1 MSPPVPTPTPP
12 DPDQA
17 RPGVPGAV
25 RPIRVTQSLLLPAAQ
40 RLVSQS
46 QADLT
51 SAARR
56 LIATAP
62 AHDIDLS
69 IIHVTVDST
78 SRQPAVRQACLPV
91 LGAGRTAM
99 MFVSEPARGG
109 DAGGPSV
116 ARAERSACLDA
127 ACEFLARER
136 RTEVAVAQGLPDPT
150 EQWAIEAFLDARFVS
165 VGRLAYMRRPLSD
178 QVQLAP
184 DTGPWPA
191 GVSVDTA
198 ESLSPQELTDM
209 LVTALNAT
217 YQDTLDCPEL
227 CGLRATS
234 DILASHQS
242 TGEFDPHLWWIV
254 RLGQRPLG
262 CLLLNPCPE
271 QRTVE
276 LVYIGLAP
284 PLRGKGLAKRLLVD
298 GLAAVRAKFP
308 GWTMACA
315 VDLRNAP
322 ALKLYASLGFRAFG
336 ERLALVRALSAP
348 A

>member
-1 MSPPVPTPTPP
+1 M
-12 DPDQA
+12 
-17 RPGVPGAV
+17 PGAL
-25 RPIRVTQSLLLPAAQ
+25 RPIRVSQALLLPAAQ

-46 QADLT
+46 QGDLT
-51 SAARR
+51 AAARR

-69 IIHVTVDST
+69 MVHVTVDSNA
-78 SRQPAVRQACLPV
+78 RQPAVRQACLPV

-116 ARAERSACLDA
+116 ARAERTACLDA

-150 EQWAIEAFLDARFVS
+150 EQWAIEAFLDARFVN
-165 VGRLAYMRRPLSD
+165 VGRLAYMRRALGDRIP
-178 QVQLAP
+178 AGP
-184 DTGPWPA
+184 GANPWPA
-191 GVSVDTA
+191 GVSVGTA
-198 ESLSPQELTDM
+198 EALSPRELTET
-209 LVTALNAT
+209 LVATLNASYT
-217 YQDTLDCPEL
+217 DTLDCPEL
-227 CGLRATS
+227 CGLRATG

-242 TGEFDPHLWWIV
+242 TGEFDPRLWWIV
-254 RLGQRPLG
+254 RLDRKPLG

-284 PLRGKGLAKRLLVD
+284 ELRGKGLAKRLLVD
-298 GLAAVRAKFP
+298 GMTAVCAKFP
-308 GWTMACA
+308 GWAMACA

-322 ALKLYASLGFRAFG
+322 ALKLYDALGFRAFG